1 MKLTDVEF
9 LKAAQSHQSAA
20 DHHKLAEHYT
30 AHAIEHENDAKM
42 SEDLATRTTGHHATE
57 AGLDAELRHYA
68 AHSREAA
75 EALRNLAKIHHGLA
89 KEHEHEK
96 KPVAVAR

>member
-20 DHHKLAEHYT
+20 DHHKLAEHSRPMRL
-30 AHAIEHENDAKM
+30 NMKM
-42 SEDLATRTTGHHATE
+42 TPRCPRTWRLARRPPCHRSGPGRRIA
-57 AGLDAELRHYA
+57 
-68 AHSREAA
+68 
-75 EALRNLAKIHHGLA
+75 ALRSALPRTAERSEISKIRRGLA